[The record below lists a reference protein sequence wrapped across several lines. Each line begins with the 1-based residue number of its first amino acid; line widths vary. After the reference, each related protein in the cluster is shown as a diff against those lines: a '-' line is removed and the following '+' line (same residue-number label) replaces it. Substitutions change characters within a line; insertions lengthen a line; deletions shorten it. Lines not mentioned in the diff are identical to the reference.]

1 VQQLVRHPKA
11 QPIVRRLRVFP
22 RRFWLLVG
30 GTLLYLVAIS
40 FAFPYT
46 PLLLERRL
54 GVSAAVIGFIM
65 GGSALIGLPL
75 QPFAGS
81 LSDRY
86 GRRAVMVGCAL
97 CEAVGYGGLAFA
109 HSFWPIMILMVIDRG
124 IGWPL
129 YLTASNAMTADLLR
143 PHLRAE
149 GYGLVRLMIGAGY
162 VIGPTL
168 AAVALALGASLAALF
183 LVAGA
188 GCLAYLV
195 FVLAALKETRPRHT
209 HSRPATDFEEGPSP
223 FGLLSLFTRPG
234 RLRARE
240 RRRARGDS
248 GWSHGWSRVLH
259 DRRFVLFCLISL
271 LPLFIFG
278 QTYTTFPVLLT
289 TYRHLPQ
296 ATWGLLVSVLGLV
309 MVLAQYPAVRTLRR
323 VPALYAVGVGSL
335 LFGVGMGLAAFVPLG
350 WPLVTTVAVLS
361 VAMAMFSPMAVTA
374 VSHMAA
380 PELRGRYMGSWT
392 LLWTGGGSAL
402 GPLLGGVVLAT
413 LGAEVMGALL
423 LALGAG
429 GALLYVVLGRRLPL
443 PAAATTASAA
453 GCDEAASEGAAGK
466 AASGLSRACEETA
479 PAR

>member
-1 VQQLVRHPKA
+1 LVHQSQA
-11 QPIVRRLRVFP
+11 QSLVRRLRVFP

-30 GTLLYLVAIS
+30 GTLLYLIAIS

-54 GVSAAVIGFIM
+54 GVSAAVIGLIM
-65 GGSALIGLPL
+65 GGSALVGLPL

-109 HSFWPIMILMVIDRG
+109 HSFWPICLLMAIDRG

-149 GYGLVRLMIGAGY
+149 GYGLVRLMVGAGY
-162 VIGPTL
+162 VIGPAL
-168 AAVALALGASLAALF
+168 AALVLALGAPLASLF
-183 LVAGA
+183 LVAGG
-188 GCLAYLV
+188 GCLLYLV
-195 FVLAALKETRPRHT
+195 FVLLVLKETHPHPTRVRA
-209 HSRPATDFEEGPSP
+209 ATEFTEGPGP
-223 FGLLSLFTRPG
+223 FGVLSLFTGRG

-240 RRRARGDS
+240 RRRAHKG
-248 GWSHGWSRVLH
+248 HGWGRVLA
-259 DRRFVLFCLISL
+259 DRRFLLFCLISL

-278 QTYTTFPVLLT
+278 QTYTTYPVLLT
-289 TYRHLPQ
+289 TYRHLPE
-296 ATWGLLVSVLGLV
+296 ATWGVLVSVIGLV
-309 MVLAQYPAVRTLRR
+309 MVLAQYPTVRALRR
-323 VPALYAVGVGSL
+323 LDAVYAVGVGSL
-335 LFGVGMGLAAFVPLG
+335 LFGLGMGLAAFVPID
-350 WPLVTTVAVLS
+350 WPLVVTVGVLS
-361 VAMAMFSPMAVTA
+361 TAMALFSPMATTA

-392 LLWTGGGSAL
+392 LLWTAGGSAL
-402 GPLLGGVVLAT
+402 GPLLGGVLLAAW
-413 LGAEVMGALL
+413 GAQVMGAVL
-423 LALGAG
+423 LAFGAG
-429 GALLYVVLGRRLPL
+429 GALLYVVLGRRM
-443 PAAATTASAA
+443 PAVAVDASSEPPAEPA
-453 GCDEAASEGAAGK
+453 GEPA
-466 AASGLSRACEETA
+466 RACRETA

>member
-1 VQQLVRHPKA
+1 
-11 QPIVRRLRVFP
+11 VRRLRVFP

-46 PLLLERRL
+46 PLLLQRRL

-97 CEAVGYGGLAFA
+97 CEAVAYGGLAFA
-109 HSFWPIMILMVIDRG
+109 HSFWPIMILMVVDRG

-168 AAVALALGASLAALF
+168 AAVALALGAPLTVLF
-183 LVAGA
+183 VVAGA

-195 FVLAALKETRPRHT
+195 FVLTALKETHPRHT
-209 HSRPATDFEEGPSP
+209 HSRPATEFEEGPTP
-223 FGLLSLFTRPG
+223 FGVLSLFTRPG

-240 RRRARGDS
+240 RRRARKGR
-248 GWSHGWSRVLH
+248 GWSRVLH

-289 TYRHLPQ
+289 SYRHLPE
-296 ATWGLLVSVLGLV
+296 ATWGVLVSLIGLG
-309 MVLAQYPAVRTLRR
+309 MVVAQYPAVRAVRR
-323 VPALYAVGVGSL
+323 VDPLIAVGIASL
-335 LFGVGMGLAAFVPLG
+335 LYGLGMGLSGFVPLG
-350 WPLVTTVAVLS
+350 WPLVVTVLVLAL
-361 VAMAMFSPMAVTA
+361 AMSLFSPLAAAT
-374 VSHMAA
+374 VSHMAE
-380 PELRGRYMGSWT
+380 PVLRGRYMGAWT
-392 LLWTGGGSAL
+392 LVWTGGGSAL
-402 GPLLGGVVLAT
+402 APLLGG
-413 LGAEVMGALL
+413 LL
-423 LALGAG
+423 LATTGARVTAAALLVLGVC
-429 GALLYVVLGRRLPL
+429 GALLYVLLARREPV
-443 PAAATTASAA
+443 PAAARGAVSAPETASAA
-453 GCDEAASEGAAGK
+453 GLKRETAEACV
-466 AASGLSRACEETA
+466 REETA
-479 PAR
+479 SNL